1 MSKLGYQRPFPE
13 AGPARRS
20 ATILR
25 LADAGRAGT
34 LADDPPDDTASQAG
48 GAGRPQHSCT
58 LLPTDLLLRVL
69 ATTDLH
75 ANILSYD
82 YASNRPLHGTGLAQ
96 MASLIASARAGA
108 PGALLL
114 DNGDFLQGS
123 ALADLAAQD
132 RRRRIHPVIGAM
144 NALAY
149 DAATLGNHEF
159 NYGLRVLDRALA
171 QARFP
176 VVSANILRRR
186 GPGGPLE
193 DDTFAPPHAILDRV
207 LADGMG
213 RPQAI
218 RIGILG
224 LTPPEILRWD
234 QAHLSGRL
242 DARPMVE
249 AARAWVPAL
258 RRAGADV
265 VICLAHTGIAGQAG
279 GTGRDGLGA
288 DLAELPG
295 IDALV
300 LGHSHLVFPHRGRH
314 ADARVDAA
322 AGLVAGK
329 PVVQPGHSGS
339 HLGIMDLRLR
349 RGAGGGWTVATS
361 EVRAESVSE
370 VAAGLSPAV
379 IRRHAEGLRRAI
391 GHDHRAALAWTRRT
405 LGRTDVA
412 MSTAFA
418 QITDT
423 AALRLLGLAKINHVR
438 RALAGTVHEGL
449 PVLAT
454 ATPYRAGGRGGPLN
468 YTAIAPGSLSVRHVF
483 DLYPFPN
490 TVVGL
495 LVSGAALVERLE
507 RAAAL
512 YARIVPGGQDQ
523 RLIDP
528 FFPAHAF
535 AAVIGVSYEVD
546 PGRPARYDQHGTLVR
561 PQERRILNL
570 RRCGVPVRPDDR
582 FVLVTNSFRAGDVP
596 GRGPAPSEV
605 VLDRRELCTDV
616 LRVHILRQGR
626 IGTEDLALAE
636 GWSLRP
642 MPGTT
647 VLCEAGPDAMD
658 HAAEAAHLR
667 PEMAGLTEDGFH
679 LLRLHL

>member
-1 MSKLGYQRPFPE
+1 MR
-13 AGPARRS
+13 PARRG

-25 LADAGRAGT
+25 LAEAGRT
-34 LADDPPDDTASQAG
+34 SLLADENPDDILQFAG
-48 GAGRPQHSCT
+48 GAGRPRQPQAPR
-58 LLPTDLLLRVL
+58 PTDVLLRVL

-82 YASNRPLHGTGLAQ
+82 YAANRPLNGLGLAQ
-96 MASLIASARAGA
+96 MASQIAAARAGA

-123 ALADLAAQD
+123 ALADLAAQE
-132 RRRRIHPVIGAM
+132 RRRRAHPVIGAM

-159 NYGLRVLDRALA
+159 NYGLQVLDRALA

-186 GPGGPLE
+186 GIGGPLE
-193 DDTFAPPHAILDRV
+193 DDTLAPPHAIVDRV

-265 VICLAHTGIAGQAG
+265 VVCLAHTGISEP
-279 GTGRDGLGA
+279 GRPDGLGA

-314 ADARVDAA
+314 PDARVDAA

-349 RGAGGGWTVATS
+349 RGAGGNWSVAS
-361 EVRAESVSE
+361 SQVRAESVSE
-370 VAAGLSPAV
+370 VAAGLSPAE
-379 IRRHAEGLRRAI
+379 IRRHAEELRRAV
-391 GHDHRAALAWTRRT
+391 GDDHRAALAWTRRK
-405 LGRTDVA
+405 LGRTEVA

-418 QITDT
+418 QVADT
-423 AALRLLGLAKINHVR
+423 AALRLLGLAKIGHAR
-438 RALAGTVHEGL
+438 RALAGTVWEGL

-454 ATPYRAGGRGGPLN
+454 ATPYRSGGRGGPLN
-468 YTAIAPGSLSVRHVF
+468 YTQIAPGPLSVRHVF

-490 TVVGL
+490 TITGL
-495 LVSGAALVERLE
+495 LISGAALAELLE
-507 RAAAL
+507 RAAAI

-528 FFPAHAF
+528 FFPAHSF
-535 AAVIGVSYEVD
+535 TTVIGVGYEID
-546 PGRPARYDQHGTLVR
+546 LTRPARYDTRGTLIR
-561 PQERRILNL
+561 PQARRVLNL
-570 RRCGVPVRPDDR
+570 RRGGLPVRPDDR
-582 FVLVTNSFRAGDVP
+582 FVLVTNSFRASATPRVGASP
-596 GRGPAPSEV
+596 PEV

-616 LRVHILRQGR
+616 LCDHILRQGL
-626 IGTEDLALAE
+626 IDPGTLALPE

-642 MPGTT
+642 LPGTT
-647 VLCEAGPDAMD
+647 VLCEAGPDAID
-658 HAAEAAHLR
+658 HAAEAAHLH
-667 PEMAGLTEDGFH
+667 PEVADLAENGFH

>member
-1 MSKLGYQRPFPE
+1 MRPVRHG
-13 AGPARRS
+13 AA
-20 ATILR
+20 ILR
-25 LADAGRAGT
+25 LAEASRAELLT
-34 LADDPPDDTASQAG
+34 DEYPDTAKQLA
-48 GAGRPQHSCT
+48 AVARRPQQRQAA
-58 LLPTDLLLRVL
+58 LPTDVLLRVL

-82 YASNRPLHGTGLAQ
+82 YAANRPLNGLGLAQ
-96 MASLIASARAGA
+96 MASLIAAARAGA

-123 ALADLAAQD
+123 ALADLAAQG
-132 RRRRIHPVIGAM
+132 RRRRGHPVIGAM

-186 GPGGPLE
+186 GAGGPLE
-193 DDTFAPPHAILDRV
+193 DDTLAPPHAILDRV
-207 LADGMG
+207 LTDGMG
-213 RPQAI
+213 RRHAI

-234 QAHLSGRL
+234 QAHLSGHL

-258 RRAGADV
+258 RQAGADV
-265 VICLAHTGIAGQAG
+265 VICLAHTGIAERSGT
-279 GTGRDGLGA
+279 TGRDGLGA

-314 ADARVDAA
+314 PDARVDAA

-349 RGAGGGWTVATS
+349 RGAIGGWTIAAS

-370 VAAGLSPAV
+370 VAAGLSPAE
-379 IRRHAEGLRRAI
+379 IRRHAEGLRRAV
-391 GHDHRAALAWTRRT
+391 GDDHRAALAWTRRT
-405 LGRTDVA
+405 LGRTEVA

-418 QITDT
+418 QVADT
-423 AALRLLGLAKINHVR
+423 AALRLLGLAKIDHAR
-438 RALAGTVHEGL
+438 RALAGTAHEGL

-468 YTAIAPGSLSVRHVF
+468 YTQIAPGPLSVRHVF

-490 TVVGL
+490 TIVGI
-495 LVSGAALVERLE
+495 LVRGAELAELLE
-507 RAAAL
+507 RAAAI
-512 YARIVPGGQDQ
+512 YARILPGGRDQ
-523 RLIDP
+523 RLIDEV
-528 FFPAHAF
+528 FPAYAF
-535 AAVIGVSYEVD
+535 TTVVGVSYEID
-546 PGRPARYDQHGTLVR
+546 PTRPARYNLRGNLVR
-561 PQERRILNL
+561 PQSHRILNL
-570 RRCGVPVRPDDR
+570 RRGGVPVQPDDR
-582 FVLVTNSFRAGDVP
+582 FVLVTNNFRAGATP
-596 GRGPAPSEV
+596 GGGVSPPEP
-605 VLDRRELCTDV
+605 VLDRQELCTDV
-616 LRVHILRQGR
+616 LRDYILRQGR
-626 IGTEDLALAE
+626 IGADTLALDE

-642 MPGTT
+642 LPGTT
-647 VLCEAGPDAMD
+647 VLCEAGPDAMG
-658 HAAEAAHLR
+658 HAAEAARLR
-667 PEMAGLTEDGFH
+667 PEAAGLTEDGFH